1 MLSAGTRNIRRKGR
15 SGGFR
20 FRHLMAIAD
29 ALSSNVGVWM
39 TSGEIQSRIQDL
51 RSPPN
56 SSSISSVMKI
66 HVKSDL
72 VDSDTDTYPY
82 RWRATERISCL
93 RQMLSSDNFDRLSRN
108 YGSDGDE

>member
-1 MLSAGTRNIRRKGR
+1 
-15 SGGFR
+15 
-20 FRHLMAIAD
+20 
-29 ALSSNVGVWM
+29 
-39 TSGEIQSRIQDL
+39 
-51 RSPPN
+51 
-56 SSSISSVMKI
+56 MKM

-72 VDSDTDTYPY
+72 VDSDTDTYPH